1 VTLTLSSGQEM
12 TDPSDDELREG
23 LAALDVE
30 GDGEGFAILAR
41 SDLTYVQVSGDQ
53 SIGFYME
60 YQEGGTDRHFR
71 AVREDFSL
79 DEVVATFADYR
90 DGGLEWWRGKDW
102 EQISL

>member
-1 VTLTLSSGQEM
+1 MTLTLSSGQEM
-12 TDPSDDELREG
+12 TDPSDDQFREG
-23 LAALDVE
+23 LAGLDVE
-30 GDGEGFAILAR
+30 RDGEGFAILAR
-41 SDLTYVQVSGDQ
+41 SEVTYVQVSGDQ

-79 DEVVATFADYR
+79 DEVVTTFADYR

-102 EQISL
+102 EHISL